1 MSRNTRG
8 ENSVLLE
15 KFSDSKRCYGK
26 QHPNDSE
33 LIFPCWE
40 NAAYAFPQGKLHYS
54 HLVLPTGLLLCIF
67 VIEQTL
73 GNGRGTSIC
82 TLQ

>member
-1 MSRNTRG
+1 M
-8 ENSVLLE
+8 LLE

-26 QHPNDSE
+26 QQPNDSE

-40 NAAYAFPQGKLHYS
+40 IATYAFPRGKLHYPQV
-54 HLVLPTGLLLCIF
+54 VLPTGLLLCIF
-67 VIEQTL
+67 AIEQTL
-73 GNGRGTSIC
+73 GNGRGTSTC